1 VYSGFINYLYKNHH
15 LPMATVVKVFHGEKP
30 MYQEGSWSESKLK
43 IILGDIAHFFLQ
55 QKVGL
60 F

>member
-1 VYSGFINYLYKNHH
+1 
-15 LPMATVVKVFHGEKP
+15 MATVVKVFHGEKP